1 MKKIIW
7 LFLFLVVYGGLAFY
21 ITTNLGNDKT
31 DYRTGGVFENDRYT
45 NTSAGIEVDMSDKW
59 VYLTGQS
66 LENIPP
72 KYSKRFG
79 ISDFS
84 AEDEDGST
92 VLIML
97 KPGIMA
103 SFTRL
108 NSPLTAIELNESTMS
123 YMLDYSKKV
132 LKSAGAAVTGGSCGV
147 FDTMRGIF
155 YYSVDC
161 YYESKSINVFYG
173 FFNTPEA
180 GFMFMGTTMTE
191 DGQEIVADLLKN
203 KVTFTSEGAINQGQA
218 L

>member
-21 ITTNLGNDKT
+21 ITTNLGNNRT
-31 DYRTGGVFENDRYT
+31 DYRTGGVFLNDRYT
-45 NTSAGIEVDMSDKW
+45 NTSAGIEVDMTDKW
-59 VYLTGQS
+59 VYLTGQG

-72 KYSKRFG
+72 KYSQRFG

-92 VLIML
+92 ILIML
-97 KPGIMA
+97 KPGIMT
-103 SFTRL
+103 SFTKL
-108 NSPLTAIELNESTMS
+108 NSPLTASELNESTMS
-123 YMLDYSKKV
+123 YMLEYSKKV
-132 LKSAGAAVTGGSCGV
+132 LRSAGAAVTGGSSGV
-147 FDTMRGIF
+147 FDTRRGIF
-155 YYSVDC
+155 YYSIDC
-161 YYESKSINVFYG
+161 YYESKSATVFYA

-180 GFMFMGTTMTE
+180 GFLYMGTSMTE

-203 KVTFTSEGAINQGQA
+203 KVTFTAESAVNQGQA

>member
-31 DYRTGGVFENDRYT
+31 DYRTGGVFENDRYI

-103 SFTRL
+103 GFTKL
-108 NSPLTAIELNESTMS
+108 NTPLTARELNESTMS
-123 YMLDYSKKV
+123 YMLDYGKKMM
-132 LKSAGAAVTGGSCGV
+132 KNAGAAVIGGSSGI
-147 FDTMRGIF
+147 FDVSRGIY
-155 YYSVDC
+155 YYSIDC
-161 YYESKSINVFYG
+161 YYESKLINIFYG

-180 GFMFMGTTMTE
+180 GFMFMGTTMTK
-191 DGQEIVADLLKN
+191 DGQKIVADLLKN
-203 KVTFTSEGAINQGQA
+203 KITFTSEGAINQGQA

>member
-31 DYRTGGVFENDRYT
+31 DYRTGGVFQNDRYT

-66 LENIPP
+66 LENMPP
-72 KYSKRFG
+72 KYSERFG

-84 AEDEDGST
+84 AEDEDGNT
-92 VLIML
+92 LLVMM
-97 KPGIMA
+97 KPGIMT

-108 NSPLTAIELNESTMS
+108 NTPLTASELNESTMS
-123 YMLDYSKKV
+123 YMLEYSKKV
-132 LKSAGAAVTGGSCGV
+132 LRSAGAAVTGGSSGI
-147 FDTMRGIF
+147 FDISRGIY
-155 YYSVDC
+155 YYSIDC
-161 YYESKSINVFYG
+161 YYESKSASVFYG

-180 GFMFMGTTMTE
+180 GFVFMGTTMTE
-191 DGQEIVADLLKN
+191 DGQEIVTDLLKN
-203 KVTFTSEGAINQGQA
+203 KVSFTAESTVKQGQS